1 MEALTKKFL
10 SRCHG
15 STQIPKEKGSESRIK
30 AYKRNRSET
39 LSLRL
44 SREEKRQLNALAAKR
59 DMSLTDYILL
69 SALRYSPAES
79 YRPLLKKLDQLHAEL
94 TKLRKE
100 NGSDAVCDALERQA
114 RLYDEVLAAIRS
126 A

>member
-1 MEALTKKFL
+1 MAI
-10 SRCHG
+10 R
-15 STQIPKEKGSESRIK
+15 

-44 SREEKRQLNALAAKR
+44 TRAEKRQLNALAAKR

-79 YRPLLKKLDQLHAEL
+79 YRPLLQKLDRLHEEL
-94 TKLRKE
+94 QELRKE

-114 RLYDEVLAAIRS
+114 QLYNEVLAAIRS

>member
-1 MEALTKKFL
+1 MEALIKLFL

-15 STQIPKEKGSESRIK
+15 STQIPEKKGSESRIK
-30 AYKRNRSET
+30 AHKRNRSET

-44 SREEKRQLNALAAKR
+44 TREEKRQLNALAAKR

-69 SALRYSPAES
+69 SALRYSPADA
-79 YRPLLKKLDQLHAEL
+79 YRPLLQKLDQLHAEL
-94 TKLRKE
+94 SELRKE

>member
-1 MEALTKKFL
+1 MAI
-10 SRCHG
+10 R
-15 STQIPKEKGSESRIK
+15 

-44 SREEKRQLNALAAKR
+44 TQEEKRQLNVLAAKR

-79 YRPLLKKLDQLHAEL
+79 YRPLLQKLDQLRTDLSE
-94 TKLRKE
+94 LRKE
-100 NGSDAVCDALERQA
+100 NESDAVCDALERQSQ
-114 RLYDEVLAAIRS
+114 LYDEVLAAIRS

>member
-1 MEALTKKFL
+1 MEALIKLFL

-15 STQIPKEKGSESRIK
+15 STQIPEKKGSESRIK
-30 AYKRNRSET
+30 AYKRNRGET

-44 SREEKRQLNALAAKR
+44 TQEEKRQLNALAAKR

-69 SALRYSPAES
+69 SALRYSPADA
-79 YRPLLKKLDQLHAEL
+79 YRPLLKKLDRLHAEL
-94 TKLRKE
+94 QELRKE

-114 RLYDEVLAAIRS
+114 RLYDEVLATIRS